1 MKSFEEKVSLKVPKE
16 IRQKVLQCI
25 DSENVINLC
34 SRLIQFDSVVETE
47 AAEKEIAD
55 YVASHFRKLGLDV
68 KIVPLPEG
76 LPGVPKGPHP
86 QVIATLK
93 GSAEK
98 PVFMVEG
105 HLDTEPVVNRD
116 KWTHDPFSG
125 DVDRKEGYIYGV
137 GTVNMK
143 QSIASFMEAIRAIVA
158 SGVKLKGSLMFGGW
172 AQENGGLIGSKYATT
187 HWKELGLGPLPD
199 SVLGGEQTDCSA
211 WTSNV
216 AMGLFV
222 ITTYGRLAHF
232 SSRYTHHPAY
242 NDSRHIN
249 AVDKM
254 LKIMNEMKDVRKTFV
269 YEKGHFLGD
278 PVMSFGKI
286 TSKIAGEGGRACL
299 GADECELYVDI
310 RFPPGM
316 TKESCKRDL
325 ERMIYNLSIEDPE
338 LRATVKTSP
347 ALFGIESV
355 PVVTPRDLPLI
366 KTLEATHREIFGEDL
381 IVDLDG
387 DGTTT
392 HRSIDWNRYAGSDMT
407 SFYSVGVPGVNYGPG
422 TVPVTPDERVSIP
435 QLVNHCK
442 VVALTILETCGI
454 A

>member
-1 MKSFEEKVSLKVPKE
+1 MKGAKEVTLKVSKE
-16 IRQKVLQCI
+16 IRERVLKAI
-25 DSENVINLC
+25 DLENVINLC
-34 SRLIQFDSVVETE
+34 SRLIQFDSVVENE
-47 AAEKEIAD
+47 AAEKGIAD
-55 YVASHFRKLGLDV
+55 YVAGQFKEMGLDV
-68 KIVPLPEG
+68 RIIDLPEG
-76 LPGVPKGPHP
+76 LPDIPRGPHP

-93 GSAEK
+93 GSEK
-98 PVFMVEG
+98 KPRFMVEG
-105 HLDTEPVVNRD
+105 HLDTEPVVNPE

-125 DVDRKEGYIYGV
+125 DVDREEGYIYGV

-143 QSIASFMEAIRAIVA
+143 QSIASFMEAIRAIVR
-158 SGVKLKGSLMFGGW
+158 SGVKLKGELMFGGW
-172 AQENGGLIGSKYATT
+172 AQENGGCIGSKYVTI

-199 SVLGGEQTDCSA
+199 MILGGEQTDCSA

-216 AMGLFV
+216 GMGLFV

-242 NDSRHIN
+242 RESRHIN

-254 LKIMNEMKDVRKTFV
+254 LKVMNEMKNVRKTFV

-325 ERMIYNLSIEDPE
+325 ERMIYNLSIDDPE

-347 ALFGIESV
+347 ALFGVDSV
-355 PVVTPRDLPLI
+355 PVVTSRDLPLLR
-366 KTLEATHREIFGEDL
+366 TLEATHREVFGEGL
-381 IVDLDG
+381 VVDLDG
-387 DGTTT
+387 NGITTQ
-392 HRSIDWNRYAGSDMT
+392 RSIDWNRYAGSDMT

-422 TVPVTPDERVSIP
+422 TVPVTPDERVSIA
-435 QLVNHCK
+435 QLINHCK
-442 VVALTILETCGI
+442 VVALTILETCGV

>member
-1 MKSFEEKVSLKVPKE
+1 
-16 IRQKVLQCI
+16 
-25 DSENVINLC
+25 
-34 SRLIQFDSVVETE
+34 
-47 AAEKEIAD
+47 
-55 YVASHFRKLGLDV
+55 
-68 KIVPLPEG
+68 
-76 LPGVPKGPHP
+76 
-86 QVIATLK
+86 
-93 GSAEK
+93 
-98 PVFMVEG
+98 
-105 HLDTEPVVNRD
+105 
-116 KWTHDPFSG
+116 
-125 DVDRKEGYIYGV
+125 
-137 GTVNMK
+137 
-143 QSIASFMEAIRAIVA
+143 
-158 SGVKLKGSLMFGGW
+158 
-172 AQENGGLIGSKYATT
+172 
-187 HWKELGLGPLPD
+187 
-199 SVLGGEQTDCSA
+199 
-211 WTSNV
+211 
-216 AMGLFV
+216 MGLFV

-254 LKIMNEMKDVRKTFV
+254 LKVMNEMKDVRKTFV

-355 PVVTPRDLPLI
+355 PVVTPRDLPLLR
-366 KTLEATHREIFGEDL
+366 TLEATHKEIFGEDL

-392 HRSIDWNRYAGSDMT
+392 HRSIDWNRVCRLGHDLFLLSGGSWCQLRAGNRARH
-407 SFYSVGVPGVNYGPG
+407 PGRKGQHPAARQSLQG
-422 TVPVTPDERVSIP
+422 RRPHHP
-435 QLVNHCK
+435 
-442 VVALTILETCGI
+442 
-454 A
+454 